1 MIVVRIAAI
10 VEVEGAGVVLVM
22 EAVVEVILVLEG
34 IKRDSI
40 QLYIVA
46 VVVVVVVVMEKVLMV
61 CM

>member
-1 MIVVRIAAI
+1 
-10 VEVEGAGVVLVM
+10 M

>member
-1 MIVVRIAAI
+1 MVRIAAI

-46 VVVVVVVVMEKVLMV
+46 VVVVVVAVMEKVLMV

>member
-1 MIVVRIAAI
+1 MVRIAAI
-10 VEVEGAGVVLVM
+10 VEVEGAGVLLVM

-46 VVVVVVVVMEKVLMV
+46 VVVVVVVMEKVLMV

>member
-1 MIVVRIAAI
+1 MIVVRIATI

-34 IKRDSI
+34 IKRDNI

>member
-10 VEVEGAGVVLVM
+10 VEVEGAGVLLVM

-46 VVVVVVVVMEKVLMV
+46 VVVVVVVMEKVLMV